1 MQDVQPQVSQ
11 SGVDSFDHTGN
22 AIGDK
27 ALSDRNIQQ
36 ATGQSLPSIKGDQ
49 LEKPDQTELKET
61 QGQLLKQADGLLKKS
76 SEKKAVTA
84 SLSGLKKSVAELKK
98 AQNDSPKV
106 ALEALQKTEFPPAL
120 KVKITLGSGEKLSLI
135 PPGEEL
141 ENQTNLG
148 ELMEKA
154 VKILEKHN
162 DENFASFDQASTDRE
177 IANLKQQVSDIDQQ
191 IGEEPSGIN
200 DLARL
205 ENRQC
210 LLTINVRA
218 RVEDGS
224 VSATHID
231 GGPIAQQQTMGSSL
245 AGPVHIATTD
255 QPSQTEPEV
264 GPNNDSSVRP
274 ETTAQG
280 LTDASPADQD
290 ISINS
295 ADAGGDT
302 APPED
307 IAVAVTIDNP
317 VIGDTSLIPGI
328 MQGPS
333 GQTDST
339 PGISSQPD
347 GTQQT
352 GGTGED
358 YSELDGVED
367 LFAEPAN
374 FANSAELDSGLSA
387 GEVDQSD
394 TESLKTEEELTE
406 ATPAV
411 DGDSGLGG
419 VAESD
424 VDAEPIRSEVDPQ
437 PVETEADTQPIEN
450 EDNTQSIENEDDTQ
464 TTETKAKSTE
474 QASVEEDD
482 SEFDGIKELFT
493 EPGNSAS
500 NAALDSGLS
509 AGEVDQSDAESLK
522 AEEELTEV
530 TSAGDGDSGLD
541 GVVAESD
548 VDTESIRSEVDPQ
561 PVETEADTQPI
572 ETEDNTQ
579 SIENEVDTQTIE
591 TKAKL
596 TEKTSVEEDDSEFD
610 GIEALFAE
618 PDSANDAAL
627 DSGLSAG
634 EVDQSDAESLK
645 TEEELTEVTSAG
657 DGDSGLDGVV
667 ADSVVDAES
676 MKTEEESTET
686 TSAGDDDSGLDGGV
700 AESDVDTGSISNE
713 VDSQPIVT
721 EADTQTIETKAKST
735 GQTSVEEDYS
745 ELDGVKELF
754 AEPEVS
760 GNSTVL
766 NENPEPEV
774 VDDGTSLDENPQPEV
789 VDDGTSLDENPQPEV
804 SGDSTVLNENPEP
817 EVVDDGTS
825 PDENPQPEVSGGST
839 ALEDNQQID
848 VSASERSGDNA
859 PIDSD
864 TTTVG
869 DDQSDVDTDSIQTEA
884 KLTEQTSAEKDYS
897 ELDGIEELF
906 AEPKVPGDSTALDE
920 NPEPEVSGDSTAL
933 DENPQPEVSGDSTVL
948 NENPQ
953 PEVSGDSTVLNENPE
968 PEVSGD
974 STALDENPQPEASGD
989 STVLNENPEPEVS
1002 GDSTVL
1008 NENPEPEVSDDDS
1021 TGLEDNQQIDVSAS
1035 ERSGDS
1041 APIDSDTTTVG
1052 DDQTDVDTESPQ
1064 TEAELTEET
1073 LVDEGFSEP
1082 DEVTGIDDSE
1092 RSESVMQRSDDSD
1105 VAEASTPDE
1114 SEFTAESPE
1123 PQDSVSSDSDYFSDD
1138 EGDQGTTQTLSP
1150 EPDFATDLA
1159 KESAPMERAEVVR
1172 QSTANI
1178 GEIARRRKESLRA
1191 ASAPASTKPAPSSP
1205 APRPATG
1212 IVNKPVDV
1220 SGVKSVVA
1228 GQINATRNAK
1238 STDAIS
1244 KEERARDKKK
1254 LGVSSTYNEASVI
1267 ENAFDKLQKN
1277 AGKLEVSKDIAKTAR
1292 KYIASEAQDSGRF
1305 LPRPNPQQRE
1315 ALRFLG
1321 LKSNASE
1328 RDIRLALFDKASE
1341 SAESGNR
1348 KHDSTMK
1355 TLSKHHKALF
1365 NK

>member
-1 MQDVQPQVSQ
+1 MHNFLRYPLCSIPSGAIDPSSVQHASVPLPSSQTTVGKFATHQAEVMQDVKPQVSQ
-11 SGVDSFDHTGN
+11 SAVDSFDHTGN

-27 ALSDRNIQQ
+27 ALSDRSIQQ
-36 ATGQSLPSIKGDQ
+36 ATDQSLPSIKGDQ
-49 LEKPDQTELKET
+49 LDKPGQAELKET

-98 AQNDSPKV
+98 AQNDSPNG
-106 ALEALQKTEFPPAL
+106 ALKALQKTNFPPAL

-154 VKILEKHN
+154 IEILDKHDKEK
-162 DENFASFDQASTDRE
+162 FASFDQASTDRE

-191 IGEEPSGIN
+191 IGDEFSGIN

-245 AGPVHIATTD
+245 AGRVHTATTD

-264 GPNNDSSVRP
+264 GLDNDSSVRP

-295 ADAGGDT
+295 ADTGGDT
-302 APPED
+302 DPLDD

-374 FANSAELDSGLSA
+374 FANSAELDSGLA
-387 GEVDQSD
+387 TGEVDQSD

-411 DGDSGLGG
+411 DGDSGLGGVAESDVDAELMKTEGESTETTSAGDVDSGLGG

-713 VDSQPIVT
+713 VDSQPIET
-721 EADTQTIETKAKST
+721 EADTQTIETKATST

-754 AEPEVS
+754 AE
-760 GNSTVL
+760 
-766 NENPEPEV
+766 
-774 VDDGTSLDENPQPEV
+774 
-789 VDDGTSLDENPQPEV
+789 
-804 SGDSTVLNENPEP
+804 
-817 EVVDDGTS
+817 
-825 PDENPQPEVSGGST
+825 PEVSGGST

-948 NENPQ
+948 NENP
-953 PEVSGDSTVLNENPE
+953 
-968 PEVSGD
+968 
-974 STALDENPQPEASGD
+974 
-989 STVLNENPEPEVS
+989 EPEVS

-1041 APIDSDTTTVG
+1041 APIDSNTTTVG
-1052 DDQTDVDTESPQ
+1052 DDQTDVDTELPQ
-1064 TEAELTEET
+1064 AEAELTEET

-1092 RSESVMQRSDDSD
+1092 RSESVMQRSDDSE
-1105 VAEASTPDE
+1105 VAQASTPDE

-1123 PQDSVSSDSDYFSDD
+1123 PQDSVSDSDYFSDD
-1138 EGDQGTTQTLSP
+1138 EGDLGTTQTLSP
-1150 EPDFATDLA
+1150 EPDFATDVA

-1191 ASAPASTKPAPSSP
+1191 ASAPASTTPSPAPSSP

-1238 STDAIS
+1238 STDAIP
-1244 KEERARDKKK
+1244 KEERARDKKT

-1277 AGKLEVSKDIAKTAR
+1277 AGNLKVSQDIAKTAR

-1305 LPRPNPQQRE
+1305 LAKPTAQQKK
-1315 ALRFLG
+1315 ALAFLG
-1321 LKSNASE
+1321 LENGASE
-1328 RDIRLALFDKASE
+1328 RAIRLALLNKASE
-1341 SAESGNR
+1341 SAESGNSR

-1355 TLSKHHKALF
+1355 TLSRHHKALF
-1365 NK
+1365 SK

>member
-1 MQDVQPQVSQ
+1 MHNFLRYPLCSIPSGAIDPSSAQHASVPLPSSQTTVGKFATHQAEVMQDVQPQVSQ

-36 ATGQSLPSIKGDQ
+36 ATDQSLPSVKGDQ
-49 LEKPDQTELKET
+49 LDKPGQAELKET

-98 AQNDSPKV
+98 AQNDSPKG

-154 VKILEKHN
+154 IEILDKHN
-162 DENFASFDQASTDRE
+162 KEKFASFDQASTDRE

-191 IGEEPSGIN
+191 IGGESSGIN

-245 AGPVHIATTD
+245 AGPVHTATTN

-264 GPNNDSSVRP
+264 GPDNDSSVRP

-280 LTDASPADQD
+280 LTDTSPADQD
-290 ISINS
+290 IAINS

-307 IAVAVTIDNP
+307 IAVAVTFDNP

-333 GQTDST
+333 GQTDSAIDT
-339 PGISSQPD
+339 SPQPD
-347 GTQQT
+347 ATQQT

-358 YSELDGVED
+358 YNELDGVAG
-367 LFAEPAN
+367 LFAEPVDSAN
-374 FANSAELDSGLSA
+374 QAVLDSGLA
-387 GEVDQSD
+387 TGEVDQSD
-394 TESLKTEEELTE
+394 TESLKTEEEWTE
-406 ATPAV
+406 TTLAG

-424 VDAEPIRSEVDPQ
+424 VESLKTEVESTETTSAGDIDSGLGGVAESDAEPIRSEVDPQPIETEADTQSIENEDNTQLIENEDDTQTIETKAKLAEKTSVEEDDSELDGIAKLFAEPGDSANNAALDSGLSAGKVDQSDAESLKTEEESTETTSAGDGGSGLDGVVAESDVDAGSIRNEVDPQPIETEADTQ

-464 TTETKAKSTE
+464 TIETKAKLAEKT
-474 QASVEEDD
+474 SVEEDD
-482 SEFDGIKELFT
+482 SELDGIAKLFA
-493 EPGNSAS
+493 EPGDSAN

-509 AGEVDQSDAESLK
+509 AGKVDQSDAESLK
-522 AEEELTEV
+522 TEEESTET

-548 VDTESIRSEVDPQ
+548 VDAGSIRNEVDPQ
-561 PVETEADTQPI
+561 PIETEADTQSI
-572 ETEDNTQ
+572 ENEDNTQ
-579 SIENEVDTQTIE
+579 SIENED
-591 TKAKL
+591 
-596 TEKTSVEEDDSEFD
+596 
-610 GIEALFAE
+610 
-618 PDSANDAAL
+618 
-627 DSGLSAG
+627 
-634 EVDQSDAESLK
+634 
-645 TEEELTEVTSAG
+645 
-657 DGDSGLDGVV
+657 
-667 ADSVVDAES
+667 
-676 MKTEEESTET
+676 
-686 TSAGDDDSGLDGGV
+686 
-700 AESDVDTGSISNE
+700 
-713 VDSQPIVT
+713 
-721 EADTQTIETKAKST
+721 DTQTIETKAKST
-735 GQTSVEEDYS
+735 EQTSVEE
-745 ELDGVKELF
+745 
-754 AEPEVS
+754 
-760 GNSTVL
+760 
-766 NENPEPEV
+766 
-774 VDDGTSLDENPQPEV
+774 
-789 VDDGTSLDENPQPEV
+789 
-804 SGDSTVLNENPEP
+804 
-817 EVVDDGTS
+817 
-825 PDENPQPEVSGGST
+825 
-839 ALEDNQQID
+839 
-848 VSASERSGDNA
+848 
-859 PIDSD
+859 
-864 TTTVG
+864 
-869 DDQSDVDTDSIQTEA
+869 
-884 KLTEQTSAEKDYS
+884 DYS

-906 AEPKVPGDSTALDE
+906 AEP
-920 NPEPEVSGDSTAL
+920 EVSGDSTAL
-933 DENPQPEVSGDSTVL
+933 DDNQEEDYSELDGIEKLFAEPKVPGDSTA
-948 NENPQ
+948 
-953 PEVSGDSTVLNENPE
+953 LNENPE
-968 PEVSGD
+968 PEVFDDGIS
-974 STALDENPQPEASGD
+974 LDENSQ
-989 STVLNENPEPEVS
+989 PEVS
-1002 GDSTVL
+1002 GD
-1008 NENPEPEVSDDDS
+1008 DS
-1021 TGLEDNQQIDVSAS
+1021 TAPDENQGIDVSAS

-1052 DDQTDVDTESPQ
+1052 DDQIDVDTESPQ

-1073 LVDEGFSEP
+1073 LVDEGFTEP

-1105 VAEASTPDE
+1105 IDSDTTTIGDDQIDVDTESPQTEVELTEETLVDEGFSEPDEVTDIDDSERSESVMQRSDDSDVAQAITPDE
-1114 SEFTAESPE
+1114 AEFTAESPE
-1123 PQDSVSSDSDYFSDD
+1123 PQDSVSDSDYFSDD
-1138 EGDQGTTQTLSP
+1138 EGDQGITQTLSP
-1150 EPDFATDLA
+1150 EPDFAMDVA

-1191 ASAPASTKPAPSSP
+1191 ASAPASTTPAPSSP

-1212 IVNKPVDV
+1212 VVNKPVDV

-1238 STDAIS
+1238 STDAIP
-1244 KEERARDKKK
+1244 KEERARDKKT

-1277 AGKLEVSKDIAKTAR
+1277 AGNLKVSKDIAKTAR
-1292 KYIASEAQDSGRF
+1292 KYIATEAQDSGRF
-1305 LPRPNPQQRE
+1305 LAKPTAQQKK
-1315 ALRFLG
+1315 ALAFLG
-1321 LKSNASE
+1321 LENGASE
-1328 RDIRLALFDKASE
+1328 RTIRLTLLNKASE
-1341 SAESGNR
+1341 SAESGNSR

-1355 TLSKHHKALF
+1355 TLIKHHKALF
-1365 NK
+1365 GK

>member
-579 SIENEVDTQTIE
+579 TTETKVKTIE
-591 TKAKL
+591 QA
-596 TEKTSVEEDDSEFD
+596 SVEEDYSELD
-610 GIEALFAE
+610 GIEELFAE
-618 PDSANDAAL
+618 PGNPANKAAL

-713 VDSQPIVT
+713 VDSQPIET

-766 NENPEPEV
+766 NENPE
-774 VDDGTSLDENPQPEV
+774 PEV

-933 DENPQPEVSGDSTVL
+933 DENPQPKVPGDSTAL
-948 NENPQ
+948 
-953 PEVSGDSTVLNENPE
+953 DENPE

-974 STALDENPQPEASGD
+974 STALDENPQPEVSGD

-1064 TEAELTEET
+1064 TEAELIEET

>member
-36 ATGQSLPSIKGDQ
+36 ATDQSLPSVKGDQ
-49 LEKPDQTELKET
+49 LDKPGQAELKET

-98 AQNDSPKV
+98 AQNDSPKG

-154 VKILEKHN
+154 IEILDKHN
-162 DENFASFDQASTDRE
+162 KEKFASFDQASTDRE

-191 IGEEPSGIN
+191 IGGESSGIN

-245 AGPVHIATTD
+245 AGPVHTATTN

-264 GPNNDSSVRP
+264 GPDNDSSVRP

-280 LTDASPADQD
+280 LTDTSPADQD
-290 ISINS
+290 IAINS

-307 IAVAVTIDNP
+307 IAVAVTFDNP

-333 GQTDST
+333 GQTDSAIDT
-339 PGISSQPD
+339 SPQPD
-347 GTQQT
+347 ATQQT

-358 YSELDGVED
+358 YNELDGVAG
-367 LFAEPAN
+367 LFAEPVDSAN
-374 FANSAELDSGLSA
+374 QAVLDSGLA
-387 GEVDQSD
+387 TGEVDQSD
-394 TESLKTEEELTE
+394 TESLKTEEEWTE
-406 ATPAV
+406 TTLAG

-424 VDAEPIRSEVDPQ
+424 VESLKTEVESTETTSAGDIDSGLGGVAESDAEPIRSEVDPQ
-437 PVETEADTQPIEN
+437 PIETEADTQSIENEDNTQLIENEDDTQTIETKAKLAEKTSVEEDDSELDGIAKLFAEPGDSANNAALDSGLSAGKVDQSDAESLKTEEESTETTSAGDGGSGLDGVVAESDVDAGSIRNEVDPQPIETEADTQSIEN

-464 TTETKAKSTE
+464 TIETKAKSTE
-474 QASVEEDD
+474 Q
-482 SEFDGIKELFT
+482 
-493 EPGNSAS
+493 
-500 NAALDSGLS
+500 
-509 AGEVDQSDAESLK
+509 
-522 AEEELTEV
+522 
-530 TSAGDGDSGLD
+530 
-541 GVVAESD
+541 
-548 VDTESIRSEVDPQ
+548 
-561 PVETEADTQPI
+561 
-572 ETEDNTQ
+572 
-579 SIENEVDTQTIE
+579 
-591 TKAKL
+591 
-596 TEKTSVEEDDSEFD
+596 TSVEE
-610 GIEALFAE
+610 
-618 PDSANDAAL
+618 
-627 DSGLSAG
+627 
-634 EVDQSDAESLK
+634 
-645 TEEELTEVTSAG
+645 
-657 DGDSGLDGVV
+657 
-667 ADSVVDAES
+667 
-676 MKTEEESTET
+676 
-686 TSAGDDDSGLDGGV
+686 
-700 AESDVDTGSISNE
+700 
-713 VDSQPIVT
+713 
-721 EADTQTIETKAKST
+721 
-735 GQTSVEEDYS
+735 
-745 ELDGVKELF
+745 
-754 AEPEVS
+754 
-760 GNSTVL
+760 
-766 NENPEPEV
+766 
-774 VDDGTSLDENPQPEV
+774 
-789 VDDGTSLDENPQPEV
+789 
-804 SGDSTVLNENPEP
+804 
-817 EVVDDGTS
+817 
-825 PDENPQPEVSGGST
+825 
-839 ALEDNQQID
+839 
-848 VSASERSGDNA
+848 
-859 PIDSD
+859 
-864 TTTVG
+864 
-869 DDQSDVDTDSIQTEA
+869 
-884 KLTEQTSAEKDYS
+884 DYS

-906 AEPKVPGDSTALDE
+906 AEP
-920 NPEPEVSGDSTAL
+920 EVSGDSTAL
-933 DENPQPEVSGDSTVL
+933 DDNQEEDYSELDGIEKL
-948 NENPQ
+948 FA
-953 PEVSGDSTVLNENPE
+953 E
-968 PEVSGD
+968 PKVPGD
-974 STALDENPQPEASGD
+974 STA
-989 STVLNENPEPEVS
+989 LNENPEPEVS

-1008 NENPEPEVSDDDS
+1008 NENPEPEVFDDGISLDENSQPEVSDDS
-1021 TGLEDNQQIDVSAS
+1021 TALNENPEPEVSGDDSTAPDENQGIDVSAS

-1052 DDQTDVDTESPQ
+1052 DDQIDVDTESPQTEAELIEETLVDEGFTEPDEVTGIDDSERSESVMQRSDESDIDSDTTTVGDDQIDVDTESPQ

-1082 DEVTGIDDSE
+1082 DEVTDIDDSE
-1092 RSESVMQRSDDSD
+1092 QSESVMQRSDDSD
-1105 VAEASTPDE
+1105 VAQAITPDE
-1114 SEFTAESPE
+1114 AEFTAESPE
-1123 PQDSVSSDSDYFSDD
+1123 PQDSVSDSDYFSDD
-1138 EGDQGTTQTLSP
+1138 EGDLGKTQTLSP
-1150 EPDFATDLA
+1150 EPDFATDVA

-1191 ASAPASTKPAPSSP
+1191 ASAPASTTPAPSSP

-1238 STDAIS
+1238 STDAIP
-1244 KEERARDKKK
+1244 KEERARDKKT

-1277 AGKLEVSKDIAKTAR
+1277 AGNLKVSKDIAKTAR
-1292 KYIASEAQDSGRF
+1292 KYIATEAQDSGRF
-1305 LPRPNPQQRE
+1305 LAKPTAQQKK
-1315 ALRFLG
+1315 ALAFLG
-1321 LKSNASE
+1321 LENGASE
-1328 RDIRLALFDKASE
+1328 RAIRLALLNKASE
-1341 SAESGNR
+1341 SAESGNSR
-1348 KHDSTMK
+1348 KHDSAMK
-1355 TLSKHHKALF
+1355 TLSKHHNALF
-1365 NK
+1365 SK